1 MAGLLSFAQ
10 RIETNE
16 KAGLGK
22 ANTIQEMLMD
32 WLVAW
37 KLLWANKK
45 SDTKHNLKQ
54 QIVIFLCKL
63 NTKNRT
69 YSSMSLKCAGRLILS
84 SLDRAKFATPPLHVQ
99 S

>member
-22 ANTIQEMLMD
+22 ANKIQAMLMD

-37 KLLWANKK
+37 KLLWANKYFY
-45 SDTKHNLKQ
+45 NIL
-54 QIVIFLCKL
+54 LCKL
-63 NTKNRT
+63 NTNNIT
-69 YSSMSLKCAGRLILS
+69 YSSMSLKCAGRLILI
-84 SLDRAKFATPPLHVQ
+84 SLDRGKFATRPP
-99 S
+99 SMSMS